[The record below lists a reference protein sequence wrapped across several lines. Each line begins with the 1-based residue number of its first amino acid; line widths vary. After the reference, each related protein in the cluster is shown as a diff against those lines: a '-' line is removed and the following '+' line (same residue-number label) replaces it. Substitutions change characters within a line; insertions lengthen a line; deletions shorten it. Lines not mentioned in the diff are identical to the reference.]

1 MSLKKSSLAIL
12 LALLFF
18 FVASAATNVWLAIK
32 SNDSLDNVNKEIQ
45 VVLSI
50 IDPINHSRTLR
61 VRVMEY
67 MKQAESG
74 DTSGLAEKL
83 DSVKLA
89 LTKADGAFAAF
100 NAAPRLADEAPLV
113 KNYDD
118 AWLAYR
124 NQGLA
129 PLIDAASAHDA
140 AKFDALI
147 PQISRLDRQYEIVL
161 DQVLSVH
168 QKYAKQLNDDARS
181 HFASGLTIIAAFAA
195 LFVVVI
201 IGVSVL
207 MKRFVFAPINLARA
221 HCSQIAAG
229 QLTEAVPQKAGSNN
243 EIDLLMGS
251 MEQMR
256 LALLETISQVR
267 EACRTV
273 NYASQEIASGN
284 IDLASRTE
292 QQASALTETA
302 ASMEQLSATVAN
314 NTDNVYQ
321 AGKLVQDAVNNARTG
336 EAVTREV
343 IETMNT
349 IAANSQRIEDI
360 TSVINS
366 IAFQTNILAL
376 NAAVEAARAGT
387 QGRGFAVV
395 ATEVRTLAQK
405 SAVAAKD
412 IENLIAQ
419 SVSSVKNGSQ
429 LVNRSGEVIHAI
441 INSVN
446 KVNALMEQI
455 SVASEEQS
463 RGIGQV
469 GQAVTEM
476 DGVTQQNAALVQES
490 AAAAAALE
498 DQASRLKMAV
508 SAFRL
513 TSKTTNTVSSR
524 SVYGEAAPAP
534 VTARTRAAVT
544 GQDEN
549 WETF

>member
-67 MKQAESG
+67 MKQVESG
-74 DTSGLAEKL
+74 DTAGLAEKL

-100 NAAPRLADEAPLV
+100 NDAPRLVDEAPLV
-113 KNYDD
+113 KDYDD

-124 NQGLA
+124 NEGLS

-140 AKFDALI
+140 AKFNALI

-168 QKYAKQLNDDARS
+168 QKYAKQLNDDART

-207 MKRFVFAPINLARA
+207 MKRYVFAPINLARE

-229 QLTEAVPQKAGSNN
+229 QLTEAVPQKACSNN

-476 DGVTQQNAALVQES
+476 DGVTQQNAALVQQS
-490 AAAAAALE
+490 AAAAASLE
-498 DQASRLKMAV
+498 EQAQQL
-508 SAFRL
+508 
-513 TSKTTNTVSSR
+513 SR
-524 SVYGEAAPAP
+524 SISSFSLPAQ
-534 VTARTRAAVT
+534 A
-544 GQDEN
+544 
-549 WETF
+549 

>member
-18 FVASAATNVWLAIK
+18 FVASAATNVLLAIK
-32 SNDSLDNVNKEIQ
+32 IHDSLDNVDKEIQ

-74 DTSGLAEKL
+74 DTAGLAEKL

-469 GQAVTEM
+469 GQA
-476 DGVTQQNAALVQES
+476 
-490 AAAAAALE
+490 
-498 DQASRLKMAV
+498 
-508 SAFRL
+508 
-513 TSKTTNTVSSR
+513 
-524 SVYGEAAPAP
+524 
-534 VTARTRAAVT
+534 
-544 GQDEN
+544 
-549 WETF
+549 

>member
-67 MKQAESG
+67 MKQVESG
-74 DTSGLAEKL
+74 DTAGLAEKL

-100 NAAPRLADEAPLV
+100 NDAPRLVDEAPLV
-113 KNYDD
+113 KDYDD

-124 NQGLA
+124 NEGLS

-140 AKFDALI
+140 ATFNAL
-147 PQISRLDRQYEIVL
+147 
-161 DQVLSVH
+161 H
-168 QKYAKQLNDDARS
+168 QKYAKQLNDDART

-207 MKRFVFAPINLARA
+207 MKRYVFAPINLARE

-292 QQASALTETA
+292 QQASALTQTA

-490 AAAAAALE
+490 AAAAASLE
-498 DQASRLKMAV
+498 EQAKHLTQSIA
-508 SAFRL
+508 SFRL
-513 TSKTTNTVSSR
+513 P
-524 SVYGEAAPAP
+524 EPA
-534 VTARTRAAVT
+534 
-544 GQDEN
+544 
-549 WETF
+549 

>member
-18 FVASAATNVWLAIK
+18 FVASAATNVLLAIK
-32 SNDSLDNVNKEIQ
+32 IHDSLDNVDKEIQ

-74 DTSGLAEKL
+74 DTAGLAEKL

-321 AGKLVQDAVNNARTG
+321 AGKLVQDAVKNAHTG

-343 IETMNT
+343 IDTMNT
-349 IAANSQRIEDI
+349 IAANSKRIEDI

-395 ATEVRTLAQK
+395 ASEVRTLAQK

-412 IENLIAQ
+412 IESLIAQ
-419 SVSSVKNGSQ
+419 SVSSVKNGAE
-429 LVNRSGEVIHAI
+429 LVSRSGEVIDSI
-441 INSVN
+441 ISSVN
-446 KVNALMEQI
+446 KVNTLMEQI

-476 DGVTQQNAALVQES
+476 DGVTQQNAALVQQS
-490 AAAAAALE
+490 AAAAASLE
-498 DQASRLKMAV
+498 EQAQQLSR
-508 SAFRL
+508 SISSFRL
-513 TSKTTNTVSSR
+513 
-524 SVYGEAAPAP
+524 P
-534 VTARTRAAVT
+534 VQA
-544 GQDEN
+544 
-549 WETF
+549 

>member
-74 DTSGLAEKL
+74 DTAGLAEKL

-181 HFASGLTIIAAFAA
+181 HLAIIAAFAA

-490 AAAAAALE
+490 AAAAASLE
-498 DQASRLKMAV
+498 EQAKHLTQSIA
-508 SAFRL
+508 SFRL
-513 TSKTTNTVSSR
+513 P
-524 SVYGEAAPAP
+524 EPA
-534 VTARTRAAVT
+534 
-544 GQDEN
+544 
-549 WETF
+549 

>member
-74 DTSGLAEKL
+74 DTAGLAEKL

-147 PQISRLDRQYEIVL
+147 PQIPRLDRQYEIVL

-366 IAFQTNILAL
+366 IAFQPNILAL

-513 TSKTTNTVSSR
+513 ASLAGNTVTPQATYR
-524 SVYGEAAPAP
+524 APAAE
-534 VTARTRAAVT
+534 TAANRTRTATT

>member
-18 FVASAATNVWLAIK
+18 FVASAATNVLLAIK
-32 SNDSLDNVNKEIQ
+32 IHDSLDNVDKEIQ

-74 DTSGLAEKL
+74 DTAGLAEKL

-147 PQISRLDRQYEIVL
+147 PQISRLDRQYEIVI

-429 LVNRSGEVIHAI
+429 LVNRSGEDPCHY
-441 INSVN
+441 
-446 KVNALMEQI
+446 QF
-455 SVASEEQS
+455 
-463 RGIGQV
+463 GQ
-469 GQAVTEM
+469 
-476 DGVTQQNAALVQES
+476 
-490 AAAAAALE
+490 
-498 DQASRLKMAV
+498 
-508 SAFRL
+508 
-513 TSKTTNTVSSR
+513 
-524 SVYGEAAPAP
+524 
-534 VTARTRAAVT
+534 
-544 GQDEN
+544 
-549 WETF
+549 

>member
-18 FVASAATNVWLAIK
+18 FVASAATNVLLAIK
-32 SNDSLDNVNKEIQ
+32 IHDSLDNVDKEIQ

-74 DTSGLAEKL
+74 DTAGLAEKL

-412 IENLIAQ
+412 IENLITQ
-419 SVSSVKNGSQ
+419 SVSSVKNGAE
-429 LVNRSGEVIHAI
+429 LVCRSGEVIDSI
-441 INSVN
+441 ISSVN
-446 KVNALMEQI
+446 KVNTLMEQI

-463 RGIGQV
+463 RGISQV

-476 DGVTQQNAALVQES
+476 DGVTQQNAALVQQS
-490 AAAAAALE
+490 AAAAASLE
-498 DQASRLKMAV
+498 EQAQQLSR
-508 SAFRL
+508 SISSFRL
-513 TSKTTNTVSSR
+513 
-524 SVYGEAAPAP
+524 P
-534 VTARTRAAVT
+534 VQA
-544 GQDEN
+544 
-549 WETF
+549 